1 MSQEKNLNK
10 SIQAINKQQTK
21 IKAVNINNKFT
32 SVQKRQTREMKMES
46 FIPSMV
52 AKENVE

>member
-1 MSQEKNLNK
+1 MSQEKNMNK
-10 SIQAINKQQTK
+10 SIQAINRQQTK
-21 IKAVNINNKFT
+21 SKAVNINNKFT